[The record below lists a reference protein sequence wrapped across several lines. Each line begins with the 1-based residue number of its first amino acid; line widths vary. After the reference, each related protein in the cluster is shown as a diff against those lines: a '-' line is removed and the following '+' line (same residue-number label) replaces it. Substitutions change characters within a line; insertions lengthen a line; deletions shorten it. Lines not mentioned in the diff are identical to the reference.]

1 MTEKIGFL
9 FLTRGEHNNI
19 SIWESYFENVDP
31 SRYKILVHPKE
42 PNTLLSPLWKQQN
55 SSILRPIPTG
65 WGTISLVKAT
75 LCLLQ
80 MALTDPLIKK
90 FILLSESCI
99 PMSSF
104 DLLYDCLHEESNRSR
119 IYWSYGK
126 NHDRYHFIKGNISQV
141 IPIANWMKQSQWMCL
156 DRKHVSLLFLPIY
169 QKRLLKTLDDFSY
182 CPAPDEHF
190 FIKYFIHFLKIHP
203 NEFIN
208 YPNTYVDWNVSCKH
222 PKLFGYLPSELVR
235 YCREKKIFFARK
247 FAPLRLSREEILDL
261 TQIKKNIDLDFFDS
275 LFLDSKK
282 ENDTKK
288 LDDFIFI
295 DTEPLNQEIKEP
307 VLDQLLEKI
316 EEIEEIEEIEKIEN
330 QSSFPKETEESLLQ
344 LSMET
349 EPSSEEIQPE
359 EIDQESMMKEQLI
372 EYINQTSSRLIQ
384 NIEDMDSNKLKLF
397 SHILSGNKEQL
408 SSILTA
414 FIYMEELSND
424 P

>member
-9 FLTRGEHNNI
+9 FLTRGEHHNI

-31 SRYKILVHPKE
+31 SRYKILVHSKE

-55 SSILRPIPTG
+55 SSILRSIPTA

-80 MALTDPLIKK
+80 MAVTDPLIKK

-156 DRKHVSLLFLPIY
+156 DRKHVSLLFLPIH
-169 QKRLLKTLDDFSY
+169 QKRLLKTLEDFSY

-190 FIKYFIHFLKIHP
+190 FINYFIHFLKIHP
-203 NEFIN
+203 SEFIN

-222 PKLFGYLPSELVR
+222 PKLFGYVPSDLVL

-247 FAPLRLSREEILDL
+247 FAPLRLSQEEIFDL
-261 TQIKKNIDLDFFDS
+261 IQIKKNIDLDFFDS
-275 LFLDSKK
+275 LFLDTKK

-288 LDDFIFI
+288 LDDFMFI
-295 DTEPLNQEIKEP
+295 DTEPLKQEIKEP
-307 VLDQLLEKI
+307 VLLDQLLE
-316 EEIEEIEEIEKIEN
+316 EIEQIEN
-330 QSSFPKETEESLLQ
+330 QSSVPKETETPESLLQ

-349 EPSSEEIQPE
+349 EPPSEEIQPE
-359 EIDQESMMKEQLI
+359 EIDQETIKQQLI

-384 NIEDMDSNKLKLF
+384 NIDEMDQNKLKLF
-397 SHILSGNKEQL
+397 SHILSGNKEEL

>member
-1 MTEKIGFL
+1 
-9 FLTRGEHNNI
+9 
-19 SIWESYFENVDP
+19 
-31 SRYKILVHPKE
+31 
-42 PNTLLSPLWKQQN
+42 
-55 SSILRPIPTG
+55 LRSIPTA
-65 WGTISLVKAT
+65 WGSISLVKAT

-104 DLLYDCLHEESNRSR
+104 DLLYDCLREEANRSR

-156 DRKHVSLLFLPIY
+156 DRKHVSLLFLPIH
-169 QKRLLKTLDDFSY
+169 QKRLLKTLEDFSY

-190 FIKYFIHFLKIHP
+190 FINYFIHFLKINP

-222 PKLFGYLPSELVR
+222 PKLFGYVPSELVR

-247 FAPLRLSREEILDL
+247 FAPLRLSPEEILDL
-261 TQIKKNIDLDFFDS
+261 TQIKKNIEIDFFDS
-275 LFLDSKK
+275 LFLDTKK

-288 LDDFIFI
+288 VDDFLFI
-295 DTEPLNQEIKEP
+295 DTEPLKQEIKEP
-307 VLDQLLEKI
+307 VLLDQLLEQ
-316 EEIEEIEEIEKIEN
+316 IEN
-330 QSSFPKETEESLLQ
+330 QSVATKTTKETAESLLQ

-349 EPSSEEIQPE
+349 EPPSV
-359 EIDQESMMKEQLI
+359 EIDQETIIKQQLI
-372 EYINQTSSRLIQ
+372 DYINQTSSRLIQ
-384 NIEDMDSNKLKLF
+384 NIEEMDQNKLKLF
-397 SHILSGNKEQL
+397 SHILSGNKEEL

-414 FIYMEELSND
+414 FIYMEQLSND
-424 P
+424 Q